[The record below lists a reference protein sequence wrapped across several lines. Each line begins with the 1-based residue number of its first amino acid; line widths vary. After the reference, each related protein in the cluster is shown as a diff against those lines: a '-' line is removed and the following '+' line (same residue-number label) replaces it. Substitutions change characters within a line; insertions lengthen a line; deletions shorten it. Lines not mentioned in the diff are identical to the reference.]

1 MKIGFFDSG
10 IGGMTVL
17 YEAIKVLPY
26 ETIGRE
32 QHITLK
38 RIHSKMISMIQ

>member
-26 ETIGRE
+26 EDTFFMQIR
-32 QHITLK
+32 
-38 RIHSKMISMIQ
+38 